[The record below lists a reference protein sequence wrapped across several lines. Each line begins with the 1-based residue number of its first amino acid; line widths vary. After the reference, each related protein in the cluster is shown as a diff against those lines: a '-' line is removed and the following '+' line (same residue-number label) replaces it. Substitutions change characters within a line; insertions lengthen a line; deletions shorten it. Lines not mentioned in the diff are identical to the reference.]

1 MLSTSKTVLS
11 TVCEFSANTPWQ
23 ENWKLKKKTVILW
36 YSTRHCILRGEIRNV
51 RSSKT
56 LYIGIFS
63 VKSGEES
70 AGLKC
75 NILFVNIIKTLPI
88 YSTQQCQLFLPK
100 RLAVSYD
107 DKPRRFFYS
116 LQKNQASLIL
126 FRSLMRIF
134 MINQEDTTARCK
146 KNQASLILFRSLM
159 RIFASDD

>member
-1 MLSTSKTVLS
+1 MNFLLSKKYFVLSTSKIVLS
-11 TVCEFSANTPWQ
+11 TICEFSANTPWQ

-36 YSTRHCILRGEIRNV
+36 YSTRHCILRSEIRNV

-116 LQKNQASLIL
+116 LQKTSKLDIISLAYAYLCIGWLICFRIL
-126 FRSLMRIF
+126 
-134 MINQEDTTARCK
+134 
-146 KNQASLILFRSLM
+146 
-159 RIFASDD
+159 